1 MSPKLY
7 LFYSLVVRSSKIDN
21 YYRFLL
27 PFRTTVRVKHLY
39 VEANFLLLTLS
50 IQHQA
55 TSLLLRSA
63 RTPSQQQEYVP
74 ITSIGNYSTGMCMQY
89 ASLHLAMDG
98 HYLHVTTV
106 ENFFIQKSASDKI
119 VKVTKNILRCV
130 NAVSRRE
137 RMSERERT

>member
-1 MSPKLY
+1 M
-7 LFYSLVVRSSKIDN
+7 VRSSKIDN

-27 PFRTTVRVKHLY
+27 LFRTTVRVQHLY
-39 VEANFLLLTLS
+39 VEANFLVAVAIIHPTSGDFSSASKRAHTFTTTKICLNHKHRELQLRNV
-50 IQHQA
+50 QH
-55 TSLLLRSA
+55 
-63 RTPSQQQEYVP
+63 
-74 ITSIGNYSTGMCMQY
+74 

-106 ENFFIQKSASDKI
+106 KNFFLQKSASDKL

-137 RMSERERT
+137 RMLEREKEHEQPAQ

>member
-1 MSPKLY
+1 M
-7 LFYSLVVRSSKIDN
+7 VRSSKIDN

-27 PFRTTVRVKHLY
+27 LFRTTVRVKHLY
-39 VEANFLLLTLS
+39 VEANFLVAVAIIHPTSGDFSSASKRVHTFPTTRICLNYKHRELQLRNV
-50 IQHQA
+50 QH
-55 TSLLLRSA
+55 
-63 RTPSQQQEYVP
+63 
-74 ITSIGNYSTGMCMQY
+74 

-106 ENFFIQKSASDKI
+106 KNFFIQKSASDKL

-137 RMSERERT
+137 RMSEREREHEQPAQ